1 MMVSI
6 GILGAGLLALAL
18 APTWSLFLSAAFLT
32 GVGYGAIDFGV
43 YSLLSRSLPER
54 RTFQLSI
61 IGSGWG
67 IGSVI
72 APLVVAVIGAKYFH
86 QFFFGAGV
94 CAMLLIYPVQTIVSP
109 HSKDRVLSLR
119 MSKPSAKLLSFFT
132 LIIFLYVALETAVAG
147 WTAPQLTHWR
157 FSPLWGQLSTAG
169 FWAGIAIGRLLG
181 PAWSRRLGEPMMALI
196 GIVSCCVV
204 IPFASVRYL
213 GAFVYPASGFCMSVM
228 FPMTLAW
235 FNNWSAEPE
244 NGVAMILALTMA
256 GGAAGPAL
264 ESILVSQFGY
274 GAVPWAAE
282 IFAVACA
289 ITCLLVYRNV
299 PSQRSDHHLA

>member
-6 GILGAGLLALAL
+6 GILGAGLLALSL
-18 APTWSLFLSAAFLT
+18 APTWPLFLSAAFLT

-72 APLVVAVIGAKYFH
+72 APLVVAVVGAKYFH

-94 CAMLLIYPVQTIVSP
+94 CAMLLIYPIQTIVSP

-147 WTAPQLTHWR
+147 WTAPQLTHWH
-157 FSPLWGQLSTAG
+157 FSPIWGQLSTAG
-169 FWAGIAIGRLLG
+169 FWAGIAIGRLIG

-196 GIVSCCVV
+196 GIISCCIV
-204 IPFASVRYL
+204 IPFASFRYV

-299 PSQRSDHHLA
+299 PSQRSERHLA